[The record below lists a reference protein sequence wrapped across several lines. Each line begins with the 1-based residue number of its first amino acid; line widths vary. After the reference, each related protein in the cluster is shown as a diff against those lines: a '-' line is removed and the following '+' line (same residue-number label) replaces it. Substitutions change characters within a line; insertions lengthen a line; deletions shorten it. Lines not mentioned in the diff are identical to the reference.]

1 MRKTEKVGSSRQ
13 WLLAICMYVIGGLT
27 GCAPSRLL
35 DLPEG
40 WPTIWRG
47 RQLYNTPNAFVYA
60 GSAAAAGEAD
70 RLVANVA
77 SAFREEHQSEPS
89 KPLIIV
95 SGTRDQP
102 IVDDQETLLRLA
114 KRSEEQRETAEPMSE
129 EEIEKE
135 IAEMRAKM
143 LEEGVSMDTA
153 LKIMPITMDRQILTE
168 FFSPIQGPDDR
179 VRGGVAFSTKAVVRR
194 SAKEMIQASLEHQD
208 IGPLARIGLAP
219 VLGFVQG
226 MMVDTLLLM
235 RNVAVYAMWIDAL
248 PDLTRDQKH
257 ARIEAYAERIIEK
270 KLTGAV
276 AKMKANEPPS
286 AGIQDVPQPP
296 AGAP

>member
-1 MRKTEKVGSSRQ
+1 LSCLA
-13 WLLAICMYVIGGLT
+13 LLGTVLFGGQLA
-27 GCAPSRLL
+27 CAPAKLL
-35 DLPEG
+35 DSPAG
-40 WPTIWRG
+40 WPVEWKNRK
-47 RQLYNTPNAFVYA
+47 LYNTPNALIYA

-70 RLVANVA
+70 RLVASVA
-77 SAFREEHQSEPS
+77 RTFREENQSEPS

-95 SGTRDQP
+95 SGSRDQP
-102 IVDDQETLLRLA
+102 IVDDQVTLLRLA
-114 KRSEEQRETAEPMSE
+114 KRSEAQRETAERVSG

-135 IAEMRAKM
+135 IAEMQAKM
-143 LEEGVSMDTA
+143 RDEGVSMDAT
-153 LKIMPITMDRQILTE
+153 LKIMPITMDRQILAE
-168 FFSPIQGPDDR
+168 FFSALQGPDDR

-194 SAKEMIQASLEHQD
+194 SAKEMMQASLEHQD

-270 KLTGAV
+270 KLTGSV
-276 AKMKANEPPS
+276 TKMKANAPSRAGTQDVPPPS
-286 AGIQDVPQPP
+286 AG
-296 AGAP
+296 AP